1 MEWHVFKKND
11 PSTYP
16 ELDCPMLVC
25 KNFDDDY
32 TFARSHW
39 DNATKCFIGDGAAAW
54 NECFYAYIS
63 YVPTGYKVHHP
74 VGCGYK
80 DGHSCPYGCDD
91 DGYCLCNDSF
101 SCEHQFDL
109 NEYEIIKKK
118 VWTYL

>member
-32 TFARSHW
+32 ILAKSHW

-80 DGHSCPYGCDD
+80 DGHSCPYAFDD
-91 DGYCLCNDSF
+91 DGYCLNEKRK
-101 SCEHQFDL
+101 CEHQIML
-109 NEYEIIKKK
+109 NEYEITMKGVFK
-118 VWTYL
+118 YL